1 MGWSRASAEHMRILR
16 RIVATLLALAD
27 LSERAAAR
35 SYPVCAGALCFLRPA
50 EAIIG
55 DYIAELTR
63 DPRRL
68 LNCGH
73 VENEP
78 IGDSAVDA
86 ICLAQ
91 SFRALAAVLAAFLD
105 RVGAFLQAE
114 ESPAGRGRLPALAA
128 IPFTMPAGLAAA
140 RLDTS

>member
-1 MGWSRASAEHMRILR
+1 MGWSRASAEHMKILR

-35 SYPVCAGALCFLRPA
+35 SYPVCAGALYFLRPA

-55 DYIAELTR
+55 DYIAELVR

-73 VENEP
+73 VESEP

-105 RVGAFLQAE
+105 RVDAFAQE
-114 ESPAGRGRLPALAA
+114 EDSPAGSSRSQPLAA
-128 IPFTMPAGLAAA
+128 FPFAMPAGLAAA